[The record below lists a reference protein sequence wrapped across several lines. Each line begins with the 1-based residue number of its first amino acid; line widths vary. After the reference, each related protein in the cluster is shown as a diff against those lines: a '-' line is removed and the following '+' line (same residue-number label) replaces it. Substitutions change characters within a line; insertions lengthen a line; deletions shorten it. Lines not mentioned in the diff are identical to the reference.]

1 METTATDRYVQPGLE
16 KYNGQVCGYTLPGHS
31 NVDGYD
37 IAYES
42 SRRGFT
48 MDIGVADTVIIAPIA
63 PILCI
68 SFRKTGNK
76 M

>member
-1 METTATDRYVQPGLE
+1 MS
-16 KYNGQVCGYTLPGHS
+16 GHS

-42 SRRGFT
+42 SRRGFH
-48 MDIGVADTVIIAPIA
+48 MDIGVADKVIIAPIA